1 MKIEIMKKNLLIG
14 IGLISSFSFSQ
25 TTIKDTLFYTGSE
38 QTWTVP
44 CGASNVIIE
53 TYGAKGA
60 TGSTANPGVNVGGA
74 AGLGNKVTGNW
85 SSFNP
90 NDVIYV
96 FVGGKANG
104 HIGGYNGGGN
114 GVANPVANPSG
125 GGGGATDIRFPSNA
139 LSDRIQVAGGGGGGG
154 NASIHATTSQIVDGN
169 GGNGGGNQ
177 LLYGNSLD
185 GQAGASSSAV
195 DFGNLNTFL
204 GAGGGTSSAVGAQ
217 GPGCNG
223 FLGDPGALANGAIG
237 GNGGQG
243 NNIYGNTSTIMASSG
258 GGGGGGY
265 TGGNGGGGGSL
276 GTTNCNGDG
285 EGAGGGGAAGSNYF
299 DGPITGENGVNDG
312 DGYAVITYTL
322 TIDTAEIDESFTIP
336 CVGQSTVI
344 FGNPGN
350 GTYNVISGP
359 AADMNDGELTPSI
372 ETTYVITYATTSC
385 GVTTTDTVTVV
396 IDCTLGI
403 NENSLNT
410 LTIYPN
416 PTNAALTIENA
427 LNANIRIFDNTGKV
441 VQTINNNQALQISV
455 AELVNGLYFIALEKD
470 GMVQTARFVKE

>member
-1 MKIEIMKKNLLIG
+1 MKKNLLIG
-14 IGLISSFSFSQ
+14 MGLISSFSFGQ

-44 CGASNVIIE
+44 CGASNVTIE

-85 SSFNP
+85 SSLNP

-104 HIGGYNGGGN
+104 HIGGFNGGGN
-114 GVANPVANPSG
+114 GVANPAAYPSG
-125 GGGGATDIRFPSNA
+125 GGGGATDIRFPTNA
-139 LSDRIQVAGGGGGGG
+139 INDRIQVAGGGGGGG
-154 NASIHATTSQIVDGN
+154 NASIHALTAQIVDGD

-185 GQAGASSSAV
+185 GQSGENSSAIENG
-195 DFGNLNTFL
+195 DTSPNDFL
-204 GAGGGTSSAVGAQ
+204 GAGGGTSAAVGAA
-217 GPGCNG
+217 GVNGCVGFFGEPGN
-223 FLGDPGALANGAIG
+223 PANGAIG

-243 NNIYGNTSTIMASSG
+243 FNQFGNTQTVMASSG
-258 GGGGGGY
+258 GGGGGGH

-276 GTTNCNGDG
+276 GSINCMGNG

-312 DGYAVITYTL
+312 DGFVVISYTYD
-322 TIDTAEIDESFTIP
+322 IDTAVIDENFNTP
-336 CVGQSTVI
+336 CVGESVLI

-350 GTYNVISGP
+350 GTYNVLSGP
-359 AADMNDGELTPSI
+359 AVDMNDGELTPSI
-372 ETTYVITYATTSC
+372 ETTYVITYSTSSC

-396 IDCTLGI
+396 IDCTLGL

-410 LTIYPN
+410 LSIYPN
-416 PTNAALTIENA
+416 PTSSSLTIENA

-441 VQTINNNQALQISV
+441 VQTINNNQTIQISV
-455 AELVNGLYFIALEKD
+455 AELVEGLYFIELEKN
-470 GMVQTARFVKE
+470 GLVQNARFVKE

>member
-1 MKIEIMKKNLLIG
+1 MKKSLLIG
-14 IGLISSFSFSQ
+14 MGLISSCSFAQS
-25 TTIKDTLFYTGSE
+25 TEKDTLFYTGSE
-38 QTWTVP
+38 QSWTVP
-44 CGASNVIIE
+44 CGASNIVIE

-60 TGSTANPGVNVGGA
+60 AGSTVNPGINTGGA

-85 SSFNP
+85 SSLNS

-96 FVGGKANG
+96 YVGGKANG
-104 HIGGYNGGGN
+104 HLGGYNGGGN
-114 GVANPVANPSG
+114 GVANPAANPSG

-154 NASIHATTSQIVDGN
+154 NASIHAITAQIVDGN

-185 GQAGASSSAV
+185 GQGGASSSA
-195 DFGNLNTFL
+195 DENGTLITFL

-217 GPGCNG
+217 GPGCNS
-223 FLGDPGALANGAIG
+223 FLGAPGALANGAIG

-243 NNIYGNTSTIMASSG
+243 NNVFANTSTIMASSG

-276 GTTNCNGDG
+276 GTTVCSGNG

-299 DGPITGENGVNDG
+299 DGPVTGENGVNDG
-312 DGYAVITYTL
+312 DGYVVITYTL

-359 AADMNDGELTPSI
+359 AADMNNGELTPSI

-441 VQTINNNQALQISV
+441 VQTIDNNQALQISV

>member
-14 IGLISSFSFSQ
+14 MGLISSFSFAQ
-25 TTIKDTLFYTGSE
+25 TTVKDTLFYTGSE

-60 TGSTANPGVNVGGA
+60 AGSTANPGVNVGGA

-96 FVGGKANG
+96 YVGGKANG
-104 HIGGYNGGGN
+104 MTGGFNGGGD
-114 GVANPVANPSG
+114 GVEIQLGLPSG
-125 GGGGATDIRFPSNA
+125 GGGGATDIRFPSNV
-139 LSDRIQVAGGGGGGG
+139 LSDRVQVAGGGGGGG
-154 NASIHATTSQIVDGN
+154 NAGSHGFGGTFFGGN

-177 LLYGNSLD
+177 LLVGNSLNGQNGGDCTEVD
-185 GQAGASSSAV
+185 GVSPGA
-195 DFGNLNTFL
+195 T
-204 GAGGGTSSAVGAQ
+204 GGTEFAPGLQGNGCSS
-217 GPGCNG
+217 
-223 FLGDPGALANGAIG
+223 FLGDPGASYVLNVG
-237 GNGGQG
+237 GNGGAG
-243 NNIYGNTSTIMASSG
+243 ENDFGSLAPSG
-258 GGGGGGY
+258 GAGGGGY
-265 TGGNGGGGGSL
+265 VGGNGGGGGSL
-276 GTTNCNGDG
+276 GTFGCAGNSI
-285 EGAGGGGAAGSNYF
+285 GAGGGGAAGSNYF

-322 TIDTAEIDESFTIP
+322 TIDTAEIDENFTIP

-372 ETTYVITYATTSC
+372 ETTYVITYSTTSC
-385 GVTTTDTVTVV
+385 SVTTTDTVTVV

-470 GMVQTARFVKE
+470 DMVQTARFVKE